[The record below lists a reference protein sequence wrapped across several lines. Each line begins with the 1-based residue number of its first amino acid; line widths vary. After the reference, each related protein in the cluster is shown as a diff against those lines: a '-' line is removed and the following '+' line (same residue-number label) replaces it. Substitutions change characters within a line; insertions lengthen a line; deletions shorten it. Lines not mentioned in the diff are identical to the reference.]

1 MSVRGN
7 FKEISFV
14 NLVQLNCQAN
24 VTACLQVSS
33 EIGQGEVYFAGGN
46 VVHVWLNDQSGEEAF
61 RTLLT
66 CKHGEFALEQN
77 KIAPQRTI
85 FSRYTDLL
93 LGGLQQLDESAPPQ
107 APADSPQDLTG
118 AMGAWFSIE
127 AASSSNPSDSVLQ
140 KEQAMTRLEEVLVEM
155 GEEIPGFI
163 AVVVSGSDGIVL
175 GAYEARTGIQDTEL
189 AGAQMALVMSLVN
202 RVAKKLNM
210 GALDYNLV
218 TTNDQYMLQRA
229 LEDNQFWVNV
239 TVSRQTSLGALR
251 LVLSKFAPQIYRA
264 LPGIA

>member
-1 MSVRGN
+1 MSVRGS

-24 VTACLQVSS
+24 VTACLHVSS
-33 EIGQGEVYFAGGN
+33 ETEQGEVYFAGGN
-46 VVHVWLNDQSGEEAF
+46 VVHVWLNAARGETAF
-61 RTLLT
+61 RQLLAWKT
-66 CKHGEFALEQN
+66 GEFVLEQG
-77 KIAPQRTI
+77 KTATERTI

-93 LGGLQQLDESAPPQ
+93 LGGLQHLDEDAPPT
-107 APADSPQDLTG
+107 APAASPQDLTG
-118 AMGAWFSIE
+118 AMGEWLSMG
-127 AASSSNPSDSVLQ
+127 AAPPSDSSDSLLQ
-140 KEQAMTRLEEVLVEM
+140 KEQTMTKLEEVLVEM

-175 GAYEARTGIQDTEL
+175 GAYEARAGVQDTEL

-202 RVAKKLNM
+202 RVAKKLGM

-218 TTNDQYMLQRA
+218 TTTDQYMLQRA
-229 LEDNQFWVNV
+229 LDDNQFWVNV

-251 LVLSKFAPQIYRA
+251 LVLNKFVPQIYRA